1 MAVDRRIVGCLKCGA
16 YPMSCVSSAA
26 EAKPPKKRN
35 VGSKAGQMA
44 VCDWSV
50 IFLAQKWVQPKR
62 KNHRATQACDGLAGK
77 SLAAV
82 RRDVQFALH

>member
-1 MAVDRRIVGCLKCGA
+1 MAVDRRIAGGLKCGA

-50 IFLAQKWVQPKR
+50 ISLAHKLVQLKR
-62 KNHRATQACDGLAGK
+62 KNHRAAQACDGPAAI

-82 RRDVQFALH
+82 RRDVQFVLH